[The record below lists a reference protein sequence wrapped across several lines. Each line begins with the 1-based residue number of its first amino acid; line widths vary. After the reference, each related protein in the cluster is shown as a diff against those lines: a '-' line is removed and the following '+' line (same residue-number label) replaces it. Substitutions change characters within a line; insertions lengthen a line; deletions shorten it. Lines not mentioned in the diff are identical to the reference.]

1 MKTLKKIMSLML
13 FAIVTVMLTL
23 TVNAAGNGTITVNG
37 TTEGKTY
44 EIYKIFDLTLSGSGA
59 SAKVAYTIDT
69 DWTAFFATG
78 GLGESYITDT
88 NSGNLSSIIVNGS
101 VKYINVTET
110 NVAEFAQ
117 AALEYASRNNIAA
130 DDSKE
135 GTRDGRLVFDG
146 LDLGYYLVYPKG
158 ATEILDGNASIC
170 SLTSTVPTAEVN
182 VKAGYPT
189 IDKVADKTNV
199 DVGEIV
205 TFTVTGTVPNTKG
218 YIKYRYVL
226 KDTMSAGLLFNE
238 NLANL
243 KVVIDGNEIDPS
255 RYSLA
260 IANNGFVLEFD
271 MTKFQ
276 AYVGKDVIVT
286 YQAKVTEEA
295 IKSTTT
301 KNRLTLEYSNN
312 PKNAEEMVPT
322 PPIEV
327 PVYSSKVTV
336 KKIDANNN
344 ETLLSGAKF
353 VLTKNEGNKTLYY
366 RAINKDGNFITSTD
380 TTLVS
385 VASNVEVVE
394 WVEDIA
400 NATVLVTDANGNAVF
415 NGMKNGTYY
424 LVETEAPEGYNKL
437 TEPVEIKVGYNENNQ
452 LVETGVDHNVS
463 VENNSGTQLPTT
475 GGMGTTLFVVLGSL
489 LVMGTAIVLVTNKRM
504 ASEEI

>member
-1 MKTLKKIMSLML
+1 
-13 FAIVTVMLTL
+13 
-23 TVNAAGNGTITVNG
+23 
-37 TTEGKTY
+37 
-44 EIYKIFDLTLSGSGA
+44 
-59 SAKVAYTIDT
+59 
-69 DWTAFFATG
+69 
-78 GLGESYITDT
+78 
-88 NSGNLSSIIVNGS
+88 
-101 VKYINVTET
+101 
-110 NVAEFAQ
+110 
-117 AALEYASRNNIAA
+117 
-130 DDSKE
+130 
-135 GTRDGRLVFDG
+135 
-146 LDLGYYLVYPKG
+146 
-158 ATEILDGNASIC
+158 
-170 SLTSTVPTAEVN
+170 
-182 VKAGYPT
+182 
-189 IDKVADKTNV
+189 
-199 DVGEIV
+199 
-205 TFTVTGTVPNTKG
+205 
-218 YIKYRYVL
+218 
-226 KDTMSAGLLFNE
+226 MSAGLLFNE

-452 LVETGVDHNVS
+452 LVEAGVDHNVS